1 MLRPIGCPHPV
12 SLRRRL
18 APAPAADYSAGTM
31 ARVLERGATL
41 RLERWLSEETDVRS
55 DVAIAEQ
62 IGEFIERHGAKS
74 VALADRIIGCPY
86 EEGIDYPDGTAC
98 PQCPFWVNRDR
109 WSGELLR

>member
-1 MLRPIGCPHPV
+1 MSPSCIAAGPSCACP
-12 SLRRRL
+12 
-18 APAPAADYSAGTM
+18 
-31 ARVLERGATL
+31 RGAPILTAPGSL
-41 RLERWLSEETDVRS
+41 DPLERWFSEETDVRS

-74 VALADRIIGCPY
+74 VALADRIIGCPH

-98 PQCPFWVNRDR
+98 PQCPFWANRDR